1 MAAMVAELLPWL
13 IMRYLGEISYTEDR
27 ASRGRTGLGLAV
39 LLRKA
44 ESNLCSAVCFLG
56 AAVIQHLGAIW
67 PSGRNRVALERELQV
82 HRVTDPAGFPVALM
96 HPVTN
101 PDRHIDHDQTER
113 AAALARTRCGQ
124 ERGQSPQVGHVR

>member
-1 MAAMVAELLPWL
+1 MAARFAELLPWL

-56 AAVIQHLGAIW
+56 AD
-67 PSGRNRVALERELQV
+67 RELKIILGGSSGGQ
-82 HRVTDPAGFPVALM
+82 
-96 HPVTN
+96 N
-101 PDRHIDHDQTER
+101 
-113 AAALARTRCGQ
+113 AASEGWPALA
-124 ERGQSPQVGHVR
+124 SASVS